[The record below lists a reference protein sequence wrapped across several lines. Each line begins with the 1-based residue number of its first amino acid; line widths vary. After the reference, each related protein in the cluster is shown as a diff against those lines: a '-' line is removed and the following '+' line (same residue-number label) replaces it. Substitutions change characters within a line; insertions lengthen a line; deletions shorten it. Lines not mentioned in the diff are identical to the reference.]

1 MSKPLLGTSTITPA
15 ASQIEG
21 VHPQDTWIDKF
32 INECAIERQ
41 LSPHTVKN
49 YRRQLYSVSQQLG
62 ITDWADLTV
71 EHCKQVLQMGNRR
84 ALSARSIN
92 LQLTVLRNFCQFL
105 VKHDKLS
112 YNPAKSVRAIKQNKP
127 LPKQLNVDEMSALL
141 NFDTND
147 FLGCRDKA
155 LFELLYGCGV
165 RLSELTGLNL
175 DSVYEDGANGPILK
189 VMGKGSKQRLIP
201 IGRKASESLR
211 LYMEKRAEF
220 AGALD
225 DNALFLSKQKRRL
238 SNRQVANRLSHWAKQ
253 QTLYQQI
260 SPHTLRHSFATH
272 VLESSK
278 DLRGVQELLGHANL
292 STTQIYTHLDFQH
305 LSQVYDQAHPRAKK
319 K

>member
-1 MSKPLLGTSTITPA
+1 MSKPLLGASTIRPPDSQSED
-15 ASQIEG
+15 AS
-21 VHPQDTWIDKF
+21 PQDDWIDKF
-32 INECAIERQ
+32 IDECAIERQ

-49 YRRQLYSVSQQLG
+49 YRRQLYSVSQELA
-62 ITDWADLTV
+62 ITDWTDLTV
-71 EHCKQVLQMGNRR
+71 EHCKQVLHMGNRR
-84 ALSARSIN
+84 GLSARSIN

-105 VKHDKLS
+105 VKHNKLS

-141 NFDTND
+141 NFNTDD

-165 RLSELTGLNL
+165 RLSELTSLNL
-175 DSVYEDGANGPILK
+175 DSIYEDGANGPILK

-201 IGRKASESLR
+201 IGRKATESLH
-211 LYMEKRAEF
+211 LYMLKRAEF
-220 AGALD
+220 AGSLD

>member
-1 MSKPLLGTSTITPA
+1 MSKSVPE
-15 ASQIEG
+15 ASNKPKALSASNIAEQ
-21 VHPQDTWIDKF
+21 QDDWIDRF
-32 INECAIERQ
+32 IDECAIERQ

-49 YRRQLYSVSQQLG
+49 YRRQLYSVYQQLNIQDWANLN
-62 ITDWADLTV
+62 ITD
-71 EHCKQVLQMGNRR
+71 CKQVLHIGNRKG
-84 ALSARSIN
+84 LSARSIN

-105 VKHDKLS
+105 VKVGKLNH
-112 YNPAKSVRAIKQNKP
+112 NPAKSVHAIKQNKP
-127 LPKQLNVDEMSALL
+127 LPKQLNVDEMGALL
-141 NFDTND
+141 NFDTSD

-155 LFELLYGCGV
+155 IFELLYGCGV

-175 DSVYEDGANGPILK
+175 DSIYQDGSNGPILK

-201 IGRKASESLR
+201 IGRKAAESLR
-211 LYMEKRAEF
+211 MYIEKREEF
-220 AGALD
+220 AAELSD
-225 DNALFLSKQKRRL
+225 EALFLSKQKRRL

-305 LSQVYDQAHPRAKK
+305 LSQVYDEAHPRAKK